1 MWVEK
6 GSPLRPSQGA
16 ESVTHT
22 ASPGLIHPH
31 CPDEETEVQRGEG
44 HSAQA
49 QSECPHRSA
58 IPGPDLVLE
67 LQEGVPPPT
76 SPPAVG

>member
-16 ESVTHT
+16 ESITHGK
-22 ASPGLIHPH
+22 SWPHPH

-58 IPGPDLVLE
+58 IPEPDLVLE